1 MVADLLQQGR
11 FAVASGLLQQLDQRV
26 FQCMIARRQR
36 DEEQLW
42 IEADRVL
49 RLPPLHRRA
58 KGVLMFLR
66 IGRASTG
73 QPDAQNRITPQ
84 ATGEEFAP
92 QHAAQAD
99 EDVIGGCCVG
109 FHTAA
114 VEQVQFDAV
123 VAAHD
128 PGLEMSVEKRKEA
141 HEILAGA
148 VQ

>member
-26 FQCMIARRQR
+26 FQFMIARRQR
-36 DEEQLW
+36 DDEQLW

-49 RLPPLHRRA
+49 RLPPLHRCA
-58 KGVLMFLR
+58 KGLLMFLR
-66 IGRASTG
+66 VGRAGTG
-73 QPDAQNRITPQ
+73 QPDAQNRITLQ
-84 ATGEEFAP
+84 AAGEEFAP

-99 EDVIGGCCVG
+99 EDVIGGSRVG
-109 FHTAA
+109 FHAAA
-114 VEQVQFDAV
+114 VEQTQFDAV

-128 PGLEMSVEKRKEA
+128 LRLEVPVEKRKEA

>member
-1 MVADLLQQGR
+1 
-11 FAVASGLLQQLDQRV
+11 
-26 FQCMIARRQR
+26 MIARRQR
-36 DEEQLW
+36 DDEQLW

-49 RLPPLHRRA
+49 RLPPLHRCA
-58 KGVLMFLR
+58 KGLLMFLR
-66 IGRASTG
+66 IGRASAD
-73 QPDAQNRITPQ
+73 QPDAQNRITLQ
-84 ATGEEFAP
+84 AAGEEFAS

-99 EDVIGGCCVG
+99 ENVIGGCRAA

-114 VEQVQFDAV
+114 VEQVQLDAV

-128 PGLEMSVEKRKEA
+128 PRVEVPVEKRKET